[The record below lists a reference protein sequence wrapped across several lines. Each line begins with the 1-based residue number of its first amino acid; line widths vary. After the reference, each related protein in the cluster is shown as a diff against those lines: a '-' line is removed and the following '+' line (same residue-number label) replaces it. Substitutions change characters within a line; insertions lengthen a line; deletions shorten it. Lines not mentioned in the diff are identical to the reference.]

1 MNPAQPN
8 VVVRDGRMP
17 AAGDSMQ
24 PITIAIAI
32 AIAIANAIGSVA
44 WTMRCAGRGC
54 TLRSVYQPANTGR
67 LALIRHADKTEMSQS
82 HKGLS

>member
-1 MNPAQPN
+1 MNPAQPK

-24 PITIAIAI
+24 PIAITNT
-32 AIAIANAIGSVA
+32 IANANANAIVSVA
-44 WTMRCAGRGC
+44 WTLRCTGRC
-54 TLRSVYQPANTGR
+54 RTLRSVYQPANTGR
-67 LALIRHADKTEMSQS
+67 LALIRHADKTEMSRS